1 MHVWRLRS
9 KGTCVLHVFY
19 CFCYF
24 NCRCF
29 VDCGAVV
36 AASNKLR
43 VTSECPNSACN
54 GSGFEWRLRKLNEA
68 TNIWENVTIL
78 SNMTST
84 GINANNVIIKSNAL
98 PSGFKFSLMLVVTS
112 LAGSEGF
119 GVLKFQTAGAP
130 HSGHCSPSSTE
141 GVALETQFTFECFEW
156 QDKNTPLFYEFRVG
170 KDPISYGNS
179 PKSASSVLPA
189 GQEGDDYKLAINI
202 IIKNS
207 VGVRVVYTLFVKVSS

>member
-1 MHVWRLRS
+1 MCF
-9 KGTCVLHVFY
+9 TCF
-19 CFCYF
+19 FCYF

-36 AASNKLR
+36 SASNKLR

-54 GSGFEWRLRKLNEA
+54 GSVFEWRLRRLNEE
-68 TNIWENVTIL
+68 TNIWENATIL

-84 GINANNVIIKSNAL
+84 GIDANNMIIKSNAL
-98 PSGFKFSLMLVVTS
+98 QSGFKFSLMLVVTS

-119 GVLKFQTAGAP
+119 GVLEFQTAGAP
-130 HSGHCSPSSTE
+130 HNGYCRPSSTE

-156 QDKNTPLFYEFRVG
+156 QDKNTPLIYEFRAG

-189 GQEGDDYKLAINI
+189 GQEGDDYKLPINT